1 MVQSENQREAD
12 MTSITIHGLEDP
24 IDSLIREKARQQGVS
39 LNKTIK
45 QLLAESLG
53 ISPDTGKHQH
63 DFADLSGIWSP
74 EDLEEFTHNAQEFST
89 TDPTDWE

>member
-1 MVQSENQREAD
+1 

-24 IDSLIREKARQQGVS
+24 MDSLIREKARQQGIS

-53 ISPDTGKHQH
+53 ISPDAKKYQH

-74 EDLEEFTHNAQEFST
+74 EDLKEFTHNAQEFSIA
-89 TDPTDWE
+89 DPVDWE

>member
-1 MVQSENQREAD
+1 

-24 IDSLIREKARQQGVS
+24 IDSLIREKARQQGIS

-53 ISPDTGKHQH
+53 ISHDIKKHRH
-63 DFADLSGIWSP
+63 DFEDLSGTWSP
-74 EDLEEFTHNAQEFST
+74 EDLEEFTRNTQEFSI
-89 TDPTDWE
+89 TDPRDWE

>member
-1 MVQSENQREAD
+1 

-24 IDSLIREKARQQGVS
+24 IDCLIREKARQQGIS

-53 ISPDTGKHQH
+53 ISQDIKENQH
-63 DFADLSGIWSP
+63 DFADLSGIWSS
-74 EDLEEFTHNAQEFST
+74 EDFEEFTRNSQEFFV
-89 TDPTDWE
+89 TDPMDWE

>member
-1 MVQSENQREAD
+1 

-24 IDSLIREKARQQGVS
+24 LDSLIREKARQQGIS

-53 ISPDTGKHQH
+53 ISKDIKKSQH
-63 DFADLSGIWSP
+63 DFADLCGVWSS
-74 EDLEEFTHNAQEFST
+74 EDLKEFTHNTQEFSV
-89 TDPTDWE
+89 TDPKDWE

>member
-1 MVQSENQREAD
+1 

-24 IDSLIREKARQQGVS
+24 LDSLIREKARQQGIS

-53 ISPDTGKHQH
+53 ISQDIKKSQH
-63 DFADLSGIWSP
+63 DFADLSGVWSS
-74 EDLEEFTHNAQEFST
+74 EELKEFTHTAQEFSI
-89 TDPTDWE
+89 TDPKDWE

>member
-1 MVQSENQREAD
+1 

-24 IDSLIREKARQQGVS
+24 IDSLIREKARQQGLS

-45 QLLAESLG
+45 QLLAKSLG
-53 ISPDTGKHQH
+53 ISQNIKKDQH

-74 EDLEEFTHNAQEFST
+74 EDLAEFTHHTQAFSVT
-89 TDPTDWE
+89 APSDCTSTKRKHYAPC

>member
-1 MVQSENQREAD
+1 

-24 IDSLIREKARQQGVS
+24 LDSLIREKARQQGIS

-53 ISPDTGKHQH
+53 ISQDAKKHQH
-63 DFADLSGIWSP
+63 DFSDLSGIWSP
-74 EDLEEFTHNAQEFST
+74 EDLEEFTHNAQQFSIAN
-89 TDPTDWE
+89 PRDWE

>member
-1 MVQSENQREAD
+1 

-24 IDSLIREKARQQGVS
+24 LNSLIREKARQQGLS

-53 ISPDTGKHQH
+53 VPTENTKQQRNFD
-63 DFADLSGIWSP
+63 DLCGIWSQA
-74 EDLEEFTHNAQEFST
+74 DSEEFIRNTKELSMA
-89 TDPTDWE
+89 DPKDWE

>member
-1 MVQSENQREAD
+1 

-24 IDSLIREKARQQGVS
+24 LDSLIRERARHQGLS

-53 ISPDTGKHQH
+53 ISHAMPKNRDN
-63 DFADLSGIWSP
+63 FADLCGIWSS
-74 EDLEEFTHNAQEFST
+74 EDLEEFTHNTQEFSA
-89 TDPTDWE
+89 TDLKDWE

>member
-1 MVQSENQREAD
+1 

-24 IDSLIREKARQQGVS
+24 LDSLIRERARNQGLS

-53 ISPDTGKHQH
+53 ISHTMPKNSN
-63 DFADLSGIWSP
+63 DFTDLCGIWSS
-74 EDLEEFTHNAQEFST
+74 EDLEEFTRSTQELSA
-89 TDPTDWE
+89 TDLKDWE

>member
-1 MVQSENQREAD
+1 

-24 IDSLIREKARQQGVS
+24 IDSLIREKARRQGIS

-53 ISPDTGKHQH
+53 ISRDITRPQH
-63 DFADLSGIWSP
+63 TFDDLCGIWSL
-74 EDLEEFTHNAQEFST
+74 EELEEFNHNAQEFSV
-89 TDPTDWE
+89 TDPRDWE